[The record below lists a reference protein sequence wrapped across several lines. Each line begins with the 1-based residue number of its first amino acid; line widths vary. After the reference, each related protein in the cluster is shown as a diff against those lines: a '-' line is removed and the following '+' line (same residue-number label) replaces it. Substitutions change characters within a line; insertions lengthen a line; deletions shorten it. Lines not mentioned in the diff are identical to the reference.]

1 MVQHFSEHG
10 LFKRVEDDNLVNF
23 CSSIKCFKSLFNFVF
38 IYLIMLQKCDPVVEK
53 LYESSEEGKKVTRNN
68 GDKFLAVFMRI
79 KDPDL

>member
-1 MVQHFSEHG
+1 
-10 LFKRVEDDNLVNF
+10 
-23 CSSIKCFKSLFNFVF
+23 
-38 IYLIMLQKCDPVVEK
+38 MLQKNDPVVDK